1 MTDHSGVDVR
11 ASRAL
16 SVNDNQGDKS
26 ESEGEREGEG
36 EDNEQGKELMT
47 EPQKTGIS
55 EYECQKQKN
64 VSELKVIMNRIKD
77 EMGYATLV
85 KDIRKDV
92 DKVKGKGKG
101 KGKAKTAKESVS
113 NGEPRKSARLSETM

>member
-11 ASRAL
+11 VSRAL
-16 SVNDNQGDKS
+16 SVNDDQGDKS

-47 EPQKTGIS
+47 EPQKTGIP
-55 EYECQKQKN
+55 EYERQKQKN

-77 EMGYATLV
+77 KMAML
-85 KDIRKDV
+85 R
-92 DKVKGKGKG
+92 
-101 KGKAKTAKESVS
+101 
-113 NGEPRKSARLSETM
+113 